1 MKNLMKQHVSRL
13 LALVVLV
20 FALNAC
26 DKGALSGS
34 KLTRANYDQIAN
46 GMSKG
51 QVETIL
57 GHPTTTERKDMIIFA
72 KTTFRYEEGAK
83 FALITFKN
91 DEVSEKETN
100 LER

>member
-1 MKNLMKQHVSRL
+1 MKNYVSWLPVL
-13 LALVVLV
+13 LACV

-26 DKGALSGS
+26 GKVSLSGS
-34 KLTRANYDQIAN
+34 KLTRANYDQVAT

-51 QVETIL
+51 QVENVL

-72 KTTFRYEEGAK
+72 KTTFRYEEGQK

-91 DEVSEKETN
+91 DEVTDKETN
-100 LER
+100 LDR